1 MRSDHTR
8 SLNRRGVLSGAALL
22 ALCSSQ
28 SWAAQPADTAPSP
41 PLSDLIRTPLLVD
54 ALYRRGVSSDVDQD
68 TGAAELNRHTYTAI
82 GFQRQGAEWIIHGV
96 ASGREEWR
104 ALGWRVL
111 DWGIDRQM
119 PDGGFGG
126 AEVFFSTAQFIEAL
140 GRACLVDPSG
150 ATPGRV
156 RSLTAGARWLG
167 RPANLLPGHR
177 ALLPYTHR
185 RYILAAALGQ
195 AGAVSGERLLSDGAA
210 RWAKEGV
217 SLQRPDGVNPER
229 GGFDVS
235 YQMAGV
241 LMAQRY
247 LAACDIPSMRRSIRQ
262 MTRKAVEWELSRLE
276 NSGRLDPTGSTR
288 VGLERMLDGAPKKIG
303 YNEVL
308 QALVYA
314 GLTVPE
320 PAWLEAANRVSRL
333 PER

>member
-1 MRSDHTR
+1 MHIDRLGKIRRRDLIVGGGGLLLSPTHGWGAESESD
-8 SLNRRGVLSGAALL
+8 A
-22 ALCSSQ
+22 
-28 SWAAQPADTAPSP
+28 PAPS
-41 PLSDLIRTPLLVD
+41 LRELIRNPLLID
-54 ALYRRGVSSDVDQD
+54 ALYRRGVSSDVDLD
-68 TGAAELNRHTYTAI
+68 TGAAELNRHAYTAI

-96 ASGREEWR
+96 AADRDDWR
-104 ALGWRVL
+104 QLGWRVL
-111 DWGIDRQM
+111 DRGIAYQQS
-119 PDGGFGG
+119 DGGFGG

-167 RPANLLPGHR
+167 RPANLVPGHR

-185 RYILAAALGQ
+185 RYILAAAQGQ
-195 AGAVSGERLLSDGAA
+195 AGAVSGERLLSEAGA
-210 RWAKEGV
+210 RWAREGI

-247 LAACDIPSMRRSIRQ
+247 LAACDIPSMRAGLRA
-262 MTRKAVEWELSRLE
+262 MTRRAVSWELSRQTGD
-276 NSGRLDPTGSTR
+276 GRFDADGSSR
-288 VGLERMLDGAPKKIG
+288 VGRERLSSGALKQVG
-303 YNEVL
+303 YNEAL
-308 QALVYA
+308 QGLVYA
-314 GLTVPE
+314 ALSTPE
-320 PAWLEAANRVSRL
+320 SKWFDAAYEIAGL